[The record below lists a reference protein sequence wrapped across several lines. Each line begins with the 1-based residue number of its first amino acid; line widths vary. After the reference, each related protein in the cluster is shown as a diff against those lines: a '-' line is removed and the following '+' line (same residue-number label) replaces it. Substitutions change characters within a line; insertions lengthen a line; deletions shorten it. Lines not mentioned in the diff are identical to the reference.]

1 MAGILFIGMLF
12 LFLLGIPIASG
23 IGMASAGFIGL
34 MTELP
39 LTIVPQRL
47 FTTSDSFPLMAIPFF
62 VLSGALMES
71 GGISER
77 LIKLADTFV
86 GHKTGGLAM
95 VVIITSMFF
104 CGDFRFKRRYGDGGG
119 GDPDSGDDK
128 QRLQSELCRIGAG
141 LFRPD
146 GSYYSAQHPYGGL
159 WRGDGGFHRRSV

>member
-62 VLSGALMES
+62 VLSGA
-71 GGISER
+71 
-77 LIKLADTFV
+77 
-86 GHKTGGLAM
+86 
-95 VVIITSMFF
+95 
-104 CGDFRFKRRYGDGGG
+104 
-119 GDPDSGDDK
+119 
-128 QRLQSELCRIGAG
+128 
-141 LFRPD
+141 
-146 GSYYSAQHPYGGL
+146 
-159 WRGDGGFHRRSV
+159 